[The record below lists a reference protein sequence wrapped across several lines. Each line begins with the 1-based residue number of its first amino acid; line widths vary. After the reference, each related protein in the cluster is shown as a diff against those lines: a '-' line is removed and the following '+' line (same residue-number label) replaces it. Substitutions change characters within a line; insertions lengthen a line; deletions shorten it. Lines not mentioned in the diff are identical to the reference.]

1 MRQLERLDADAR
13 QVEGTG
19 IGLALAKGL
28 VEAMGGTIGVKS
40 TLGRGSSFWFE
51 LPAAEPGVA

>member
-1 MRQLERLDADAR
+1 MFERLDADAR

-28 VEAMGGTIGVKS
+28 VEAMGGSIGVSS
-40 TLGRGSSFWFE
+40 TVGVGSTFWFE
-51 LPAAEPGVA
+51 LPASSQ